1 MALSASR
8 PRVRPSRHARALR
21 AGASGALLALAAC
34 SSGGAATEPV
44 PPPPQPACTFANPV
58 GPGADPWV
66 VKRGDTYYFVESRDG
81 GIWVSRSAV
90 LTELRREPRRVWSP
104 PDTGWNS
111 RNVWAPE
118 LHRIGERWYIYYAA
132 GRQGPPFLTQRA
144 GVLES
149 VGDDPQGAYV
159 DRGMV
164 WTGDDSTRG
173 PNVWA
178 IDMTVATIDGR
189 LHAIWSGWDE
199 NARTDRTPQHL
210 YAAPLATPWR
220 IAEYRRRLSSPSEPW
235 ERGTELS
242 LQEGPTVLQRDGR
255 TYVVYSTNES
265 WLPAYRLGLLRIEPG
280 TGPLDST
287 RVTKTGPVFTGT
299 STVFGPGHAS
309 FTTSPDGSEDWIVY
323 HAKTSAT
330 PGWDRAIRMQ
340 RFGWRPDGT
349 PDFGTPVATGV
360 RLPRP
365 AGECP

>member
-1 MALSASR
+1 MALTPAR
-8 PRVRPSRHARALR
+8 PRPYPRVRVRARHVPALL
-21 AGASGALLALAAC
+21 GALVAC
-34 SSGGAATEPV
+34 SSGGGSTEP
-44 PPPPQPACTFANPV
+44 PGPQPQPACTFANPI

-66 VKRGDTYYFVESRDG
+66 VKRGDAYWFVESRDG
-81 GIWVSRSAV
+81 AIWVSRSTV
-90 LTELRREPRRVWSP
+90 LTEPRRETRRVWSA

-149 VGDDPQGAYV
+149 AGDDPHGPYT

-178 IDMTVATIDGR
+178 IDMTVGTIDGR

-199 NARTDRTPQHL
+199 NALTDRTPQHL
-210 YAAPLATPWR
+210 YAAPLANPWTV
-220 IAEYRRRLSSPSEPW
+220 AEYRRRLASPTAAW
-235 ERGTELS
+235 ERGTELA
-242 LQEGPTVLQRDGR
+242 LQEGPTVLQREGR
-255 TYVVYSTNES
+255 TFVVYSTNES
-265 WLPAYRLGLLRIEPG
+265 WLPAYRLGLLRVEPG
-280 TGPLDST
+280 AGPLDST
-287 RVTKTGPVFTGT
+287 RVTKIGPVFSGT
-299 STVFGPGHAS
+299 SSVFGPGHAS

-323 HAKTSAT
+323 HAKTSAS

-340 RFGWRPDGT
+340 RFGWKADGT
-349 PDFGTPVATGV
+349 PDFGTPAATGV
-360 RLPRP
+360 RLAMP
-365 AGECP
+365 AGQCR